1 MEKKKMSIIISVYNE
16 EKVLDKFSWKNV
28 VDSYEELLM
37 GNKRVD

>member
-1 MEKKKMSIIISVYNE
+1 MTKKFAQASR

-37 GNKRVD
+37 RNKRVD